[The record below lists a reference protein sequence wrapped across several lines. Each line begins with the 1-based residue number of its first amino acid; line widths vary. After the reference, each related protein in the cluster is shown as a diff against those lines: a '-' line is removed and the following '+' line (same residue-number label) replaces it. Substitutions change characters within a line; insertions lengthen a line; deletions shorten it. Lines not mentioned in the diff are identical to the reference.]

1 MRWLWCEADVDCRR
15 GRWQIHLESSWGCG
29 RTRRE
34 PKTTFPLV
42 FFFSIS
48 DKGWKRRKG
57 KEKETCN
64 RATTNNLALILTRVI
79 FFGVP
84 ADAPYVLQPL
94 KIISTVDLL
103 SWLLYNKNWLQ
114 ETGRHL
120 SPVGEG
126 EEFGRYRYY
135 NGHNRCH
142 KHKDCRA
149 NSCLAKSSLIDQ
161 IDGFLGLFNCFLLS
175 SQERFEGF

>member
-1 MRWLWCEADVDCRR
+1 MNYKLAQTPWNHDNIFSIPLQFRDRGLSFNSNYTCLDEENYGRR
-15 GRWQIHLESSWGCG
+15 NG
-29 RTRRE
+29 
-34 PKTTFPLV
+34 

-64 RATTNNLALILTRVI
+64 RATTSNLALILTRVI

-149 NSCLAKSSLIDQ
+149 NGCLAKSLLIDQ
-161 IDGFLGLFNCFLLS
+161 
-175 SQERFEGF
+175 